1 MKKTIRDYFAQN
13 IWVTTSGHFSTSTL
27 KYVCK
32 EIGVDRVLF
41 SIDYPYEKFEDGC
54 AWFRNLEDQLSEED
68 LAKISHK
75 TAESLFPHLRAAR
88 TVP

>member
-13 IWVTTSGHFSTSTL
+13 IWVTTSGHFSTPTL
-27 KYVCK
+27 EYVCK

-54 AWFRNLEDQLSEED
+54 DWFRSLDGQLSEED
-68 LAKISHK
+68 LVKIGYRN
-75 TAESLFPHLRAAR
+75 AQSLFPHLCAL
-88 TVP
+88 V